1 MRRWGKSMFR
11 FEKDMIPVLIEKLSM
26 LYHTEYFLSEFN
38 SGNGVADLVF
48 TTEMTNE
55 SLMLNDYGMMSL
67 FTSSFLGQKEIS
79 KKRLYKQTSDKAR
92 LERLLDYLVAKDYI
106 DFNDE
111 NVLFTKQ
118 YKPHTKNLISIE
130 AKLKDWK
137 SGFYQ
142 ALRYQFFSHKTFLA
156 YPSEYIHRIDLNLL
170 KAHNIGLISVSF
182 DGINIVINPKEKK
195 PKDTTSYCFLSENF
209 ARNFKSE
216 EALCV

>member
-1 MRRWGKSMFR
+1 MFR
-11 FEKDMIPVLIEKLSM
+11 FEKEMIPVLIDKLSM
-26 LYHTEYFLSEFN
+26 LYHTGYFLSEFN

-48 TTEMTNE
+48 TTEMSNE

-67 FTSSFLGQKEIS
+67 FISSFLGQKEIS
-79 KKRLYKQTSDKAR
+79 KKKLYKQTSDKAR
-92 LERLLDYLVAKDYI
+92 LDKLLIYLEDRDYI
-106 DFNDE
+106 DFYEE
-111 NVLFTKQ
+111 NVLLTKQ
-118 YKPHTKNLISIE
+118 YQPHTKNLISIE

-142 ALRYQFFSHKTFLA
+142 ALRYQFFSHQTFLA

-170 KAHNIGLISVSF
+170 KAHNIGLISVSL